1 MRFLTHRFV
10 LLLAVLGLGVSF
22 LLGLVARVPV
32 GIVLFRAVVSGI
44 VMGGMGFLFLFVL
57 SRILPSQD
65 FEEFMALLEGRS
77 PSEVSS
83 SLVENSQTEGEEGL
97 QGGTSPGSTVNMVE
111 DSDTWESVIEPSSST
126 VSASDEWEREVF
138 NPAAAVGSDTDEK
151 EFAPAG
157 ETSSLRE
164 DYEQLRTE
172 YEKEKPTFKD
182 NTVSFKVNDKKINT
196 SPEIVAKAIKT
207 ILSRDS

>member
-10 LLLAVLGLGVSF
+10 LLLAAVGLGVSF
-22 LLGLVARVPV
+22 LLGLVARVSV
-32 GIVLFRAVVSGI
+32 GVVLFRAVVSGI

-65 FEEFMALLEGRS
+65 FEEFMALLEGKTL
-77 PSEVSS
+77 PEVSS
-83 SLVENSQTEGEEGL
+83 SPMENPQGEGEESV
-97 QGGTSPGSTVNMVE
+97 QGMLSPGSTVNMVE

-126 VSASDEWEREVF
+126 MSSSDDWEREVF
-138 NPAAAVGSDTDEK
+138 NPAVAVEGDSDDK
-151 EFAPAG
+151 EFAPPG
-157 ETSSLRE
+157 EPSSLKE

>member
-10 LLLAVLGLGVSF
+10 LLLAAVGLGVSF
-22 LLGLVARVPV
+22 LLGLVARVSV
-32 GIVLFRAVVSGI
+32 GVVLFRAVVSGI

-65 FEEFMALLEGRS
+65 FEEFMALLEGKTL
-77 PSEVSS
+77 PEVSS
-83 SLVENSQTEGEEGL
+83 SPMENPRGEGEESV
-97 QGGTSPGSTVNMVE
+97 QGMLSPGSTVNMVE

-126 VSASDEWEREVF
+126 MSSSDEWEREVF
-138 NPAAAVGSDTDEK
+138 NPAAAVGSDTEEK

-182 NTVSFKVNDKKINT
+182 NMVSFKVNDKKINT